1 MRKNWLIL
9 LPFALYYLGAALNI
23 LAVTAN
29 YGVMPVVVPVSWDP
43 LLNQAGVLLN
53 TRHISWHSSVH
64 LAVLCDWIQWFDGSV
79 QSPGDMLLS
88 LGDWLQPYGLGAW
101 VGVNLW
107 GQSGNVRRTY

>member
-9 LPFALYYLGAALNI
+9 LPFALYYLGATLNI

-29 YGVMPVVVPVSWDP
+29 YGVMPFVLPASWEPMSPGTIADP
-43 LLNQAGVLLN
+43 
-53 TRHISWHSSVH
+53 RHIVWHSGVH
-64 LAVLCDWIQWFDGSV
+64 LSLLCDWIQWYRGNV
-79 QSPGDMLLS
+79 CSPGDLLLW